1 MLILDNNEEP
11 VVVGLYVDFGA
22 TVDVVPIEVVPT
34 FDVVGTKVVLGPVV
48 DVGTKVVLGPVV
60 DVGP

>member
-22 TVDVVPIEVVPT
+22 TVDVV
-34 FDVVGTKVVLGPVV
+34 GTKVVLGPVV
-48 DVGTKVVLGPVV
+48 DVGTKAVLGPVV